1 MDFETTQH
9 KSALVN
15 HDGESNQSH
24 TSYGAFLNSEEIPA
38 EFTQKTIFGE
48 VGTIILQRAEF
59 LSQLMFRVERV
70 SYYLFSLVVNHTICS
85 LVVKV
90 GPYIVG
96 SMFLHM

>member
-9 KSALVN
+9 KSAIVN
-15 HDGESNQSH
+15 RDGESSQSH

-59 LSQLMFRVERV
+59 MSQLFVVRRV

-85 LVVKV
+85 L
-90 GPYIVG
+90 
-96 SMFLHM
+96 